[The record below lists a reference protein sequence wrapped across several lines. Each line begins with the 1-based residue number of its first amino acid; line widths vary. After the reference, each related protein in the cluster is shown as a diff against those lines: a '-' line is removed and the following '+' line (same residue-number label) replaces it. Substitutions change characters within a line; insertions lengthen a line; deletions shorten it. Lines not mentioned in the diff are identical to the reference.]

1 MRPKEVID
9 IKTLNTVSETE
20 LRLTVIQIMNKYRN
34 SWMKEVVLLQIIT
47 ET

>member
-20 LRLTVIQIMNKYRN
+20 LRLTVIQIMKKYRN
-34 SWMKEVVLLQIIT
+34 SWMKEMALLQIIT